1 MQEILNRIKKERI
14 SKNIKQSEMAK
25 LVNMTQG
32 GYSKIEIG
40 ATDLSVN
47 MLFQI
52 ADALGVSVQYLLFG
66 EKQPQDTNEK
76 DRKIKELEK
85 DLEILKMKIER
96 QNILLEIYASLFE
109 KIDDKER
116 KKAFEE
122 LPKESKAAILI
133 LLGTE
138 FIDWLI
144 NREKK

>member
-1 MQEILNRIKKERI
+1 MNLYERI
-14 SKNIKQSEMAK
+14 NKLKTERNIRTAQIAKHLNMEQSNYTRLEKRGERMS
-25 LVNMTQG
+25 LEQI
-32 GYSKIEIG
+32 S
-40 ATDLSVN
+40 
-47 MLFQI
+47 QI